1 MTAFDGLRIDLA
13 GTPLM
18 IKIDDAAHLLGIGRT
33 LAYRL
38 AGRFQKGDP
47 TGLPVVRIG
56 GCLRVPRWALVEFIL
71 HGRVD
76 ADLRA
81 EVSELVDEMIGDR
94 SIDSEEAVEQPSLD
108 RPTPRPQ
115 QLGLEF

>member
-13 GTPLM
+13 GAPLM
-18 IKIDDAAHLLGIGRT
+18 IKVDHAAHLLGIGRT

-47 TGLPVVRIG
+47 TGLPVVWIG
-56 GCLRVPRWALVEFIL
+56 GCLRVPRWALVEYVL

-81 EVSELVDEMIGDR
+81 EVRELVDEMIGER
-94 SIDSEEAVEQPSLD
+94 STDDTEQSAADEQPL
-108 RPTPRPQ
+108 
-115 QLGLEF
+115 QLGFVF